1 MKAPEIMQRHRA
13 ARIILEETETPWW
26 VPTDEEQDDGS
37 AQTHGDA
44 MPPKLYDHTNVA
56 VPPPNPKKEIA
67 SPHTKP
73 ASRKWFR
80 LRITEDQ
87 FPCAWS
93 PGTNSEQ
100 IWYFHGWLIRITY
113 LDTNVA
119 IDFLKAKTPQAQTF
133 EPIRKKL
140 INRLHTHYHY
150 NVQVAGN
157 NDIIIVTRYA
167 DYPYRTV
174 KRQTIQNDKR
184 KWDTLKSHRN
194 QTLDSLQGP
203 DTSIITTATKRST
216 PKSNPSPASHH
227 TPTASPSP
235 SKPTAGL
242 TTRHA
247 SATSATTGPSP
258 SNASARN
265 SSGRRPTKRTPPPT
279 SYDAEQNPARS
290 HLANLTEALL
300 IIGTTI
306 FFTGTFILA
315 PLTYFFPD
323 IETCMVKTCITGG
336 AIIIIA
342 VIIATRNIK

>member
-1 MKAPEIMQRHRA
+1 MKAPEIMQRHKA
-13 ARIILEETETPWW
+13 ARMILEETETPWW
-26 VPTDEEQDDGS
+26 VPSDEEPTGGFTVCYNDGLPPEIY
-37 AQTHGDA
+37 THASVA
-44 MPPKLYDHTNVA
+44 M
-56 VPPPNPKKEIA
+56 PPPNPKKEKA

-100 IWYFHGWLIRITY
+100 IWYFHGWLISIEFM
-113 LDTNVA
+113 DTNVA
-119 IDFLKAKTPQAQTF
+119 VDFLKAKTPQAQTL
-133 EPIRKKL
+133 EPIREKL

-167 DYPYRTV
+167 DYPYRTI
-174 KRQTIQNDKR
+174 KRETIQNDRR

-216 PKSNPSPASHH
+216 PKSNPSPASHP

-235 SKPTAGL
+235 SKPTAGR
-242 TTRHA
+242 TTKHA
-247 SATSATTGPSP
+247 SATSTTTEPSP
-258 SNASARN
+258 SNASARSN
-265 SSGRRPTKRTPPPT
+265 SGRRPARRTPPPT
-279 SYDAEQNPARS
+279 SYDTEQNPARS
-290 HLANLTEALL
+290 HLANLAKALL

-306 FFTGTFILA
+306 FFIGTFILA
-315 PLTYFFPD
+315 PVTYFFPNM
-323 IETCMVKTCITGG
+323 ETFMVNTCITGG
-336 AIIIIA
+336 AIILISIIITA
-342 VIIATRNIK
+342 RNIK